1 MADTP
6 DRSAEF
12 LKALQKGKVVAV
24 GNKGTGEVDITGLA
38 DGTVVKD
45 GDYQV
50 VFDTD
55 NTKTLSSVASDPVDA
70 PGATVPTTPTTPT
83 TPPSQG

>member
-12 LKALQKGKVVAV
+12 LKALQKGNVVGV
-24 GNKGTGEVDITGLA
+24 GNKGTGEVDVTGLA

-50 VFDTD
+50 IFDTD
-55 NTKTLSSVASDPVDA
+55 NTKTLSSVASDPVDV
-70 PGATVPTTPTTPT
+70 PGATVPTTPPN
-83 TPPSQG
+83 QG

>member
-24 GNKGTGEVDITGLA
+24 GNKGTGEVDVTGLA

-55 NTKTLSSVASDPVDA
+55 NTKTLSSAASDPVDA
-70 PGATVPTTPTTPT
+70 PGATVPTTPPN
-83 TPPSQG
+83 QG

>member
-24 GNKGTGEVDITGLA
+24 GNKGTGEVDVTGLA

-55 NTKTLSSVASDPVDA
+55 NTKTLSSVASDSVDA
-70 PGATVPTTPTTPT
+70 PGATVPTTPPN
-83 TPPSQG
+83 QG

>member
-24 GNKGTGEVDITGLA
+24 GNKGTGEVDVIGLA

-55 NTKTLSSVASDPVDA
+55 NTKTLSSVASDPIDA
-70 PGATVPTTPTTPT
+70 PGVTVPTTP
-83 TPPSQG
+83 PSLG

>member
-24 GNKGTGEVDITGLA
+24 GNKGTGEVDVTGLA

-55 NTKTLSSVASDPVDA
+55 NTKTLSSVASDPGDA
-70 PGATVPTTPTTPT
+70 PCATVPTTPPN
-83 TPPSQG
+83 QG

>member
-24 GNKGTGEVDITGLA
+24 GNKGTGEVDVTGLA

-55 NTKTLSSVASDPVDA
+55 NTKTLSSVASDPIDA
-70 PGATVPTTPTTPT
+70 HGVTVPTTP
-83 TPPSQG
+83 PSLG

>member
-45 GDYQV
+45 GDYHV

-55 NTKTLSSVASDPVDA
+55 NTKTLSSVASDPIDA
-70 PGATVPTTPTTPT
+70 PGATVPTTP
-83 TPPSQG
+83 PSLG